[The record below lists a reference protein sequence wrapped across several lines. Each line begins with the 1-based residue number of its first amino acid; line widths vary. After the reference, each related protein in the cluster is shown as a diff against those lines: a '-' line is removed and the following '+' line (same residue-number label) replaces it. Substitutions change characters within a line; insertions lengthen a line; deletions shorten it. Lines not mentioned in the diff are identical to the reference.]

1 MTLNEILRYTQ
12 NDTPFFHHCEGLR
25 MTMSN
30 KRTVKEIGMKIDLHI
45 HTKTCSDGNLSIEE
59 VFQEAKNRKITLI
72 SITDHD
78 SIDCQERAIALARQY
93 GISYITGVEL
103 NVTFH
108 YPNEGEAISLDFLGY
123 QFDIGNQELKN
134 KLQLIKEHR
143 EIRARQILEKLNAE
157 FDKEGIERFTEKDL
171 KNIQDSVD
179 GVFGRPHIANYLI
192 EKRIVKD
199 KQEAFDKYLVKCD
212 VPKYPLSL
220 AEASKLIR
228 NAGGILVHA
237 HPNDPNGTSLVS
249 ITHDLAEQTKI
260 IEEYMLEYIDGVECW
275 HSRND
280 VKTTMHYIEFAK
292 KHGLLMTGGS
302 DCHQKPMLMGTVVI
316 PDWVAAQFRR

>member
-1 MTLNEILRYTQ
+1 MR
-12 NDTPFFHHCEGLR
+12 
-25 MTMSN
+25 
-30 KRTVKEIGMKIDLHI
+30 IDLHI
-45 HTKTCSDGNLSIEE
+45 HTKTGSDGNLSIQE
-59 VFQEAKNRKITLI
+59 VFQEAKNRNIDLI

-103 NVTFH
+103 NVTFR
-108 YPNEGEAISLDFLGY
+108 YPEKDKAISLDFLGY
-123 QFDIGNQELKN
+123 QFDIGNQELRD

-143 EIRARQILEKLNAE
+143 ERRAGQILEKLNVE
-157 FDKEGIERFTEKDL
+157 FAKEGIKRFTEQDL

-192 EKRIVKD
+192 RKGIVKD

-212 VPKYPLSL
+212 VAKYPLSL

-228 NAGGILVHA
+228 NAGGILVQA
-237 HPNDPNGTSLVS
+237 HPNDPNRTSLVS
-249 ITHDLAEQTKI
+249 ITPDLAEQTKI

-275 HSRND
+275 HSRHDEN
-280 VKTTMHYIEFAK
+280 TTAHYIEFAR
-292 KHGLLMTGGS
+292 KHSLIMTGGS
-302 DCHQKPMLMGTVVI
+302 DCHQKPILMGTVDI
-316 PDWVAAQFRR
+316 PDWVAAQFKDRKMEFSPAKR